1 LNMTSGLEKLAKA
14 DDTTIVVVVKAE
26 KDGKLRVTQSPPR
39 VAARR
44 KPRLGVA
51 REDRPD
57 FERSDFRPPGAPAH
71 KITP

>member
-1 LNMTSGLEKLAKA
+1 MTSGLEKLAKA

-51 REDRPD
+51 REDPLIL
-57 FERSDFRPPGAPAH
+57 SDQISDPGRASG
-71 KITP
+71 

>member
-1 LNMTSGLEKLAKA
+1 MTPLEKLGKT
-14 DDTTIVVVVKAE
+14 DGTSIVVKAE

-51 REDRPD
+51 REDPLILAIR
-57 FERSDFRPPGAPAH
+57 FSSPGAR
-71 KITP
+71 I